1 MKTGE
6 NDPYSVCRL
15 NEDIARMLFKCELWP
30 GSICK
35 CDVTIHCKPDGS
47 KVITVTELPW
57 NTGISIGRA
66 FEILLDQICQ
76 KYYIDPERVM
86 YFERILERGSLVD
99 RWFLVHFDVV
109 ENKVCN
115 PHWQNVSYSFVRSA
129 MTLSLTTQDRY

>member
-1 MKTGE
+1 MKTAE
-6 NDPYSVCRL
+6 NDLCCICRL
-15 NEDIARMLFKCELWP
+15 NKDIVKMLFKCELWP

-47 KVITVTELPW
+47 KVITVSELPW

-76 KYYIDPERVM
+76 KFYIDPERVM

-109 ENKVCN
+109 DGKVCN
-115 PHWQNVSYSFVRSA
+115 PRWQNVNESFVRSA
-129 MTLSLTTQDRY
+129 MTLSLSTQDRY